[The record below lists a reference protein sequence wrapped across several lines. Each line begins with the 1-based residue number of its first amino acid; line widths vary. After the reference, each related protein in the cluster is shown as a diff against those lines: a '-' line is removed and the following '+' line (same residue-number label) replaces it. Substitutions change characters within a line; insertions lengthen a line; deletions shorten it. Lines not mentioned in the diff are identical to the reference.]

1 MASRVSRTTDHVVA
15 RPDADGTVRRRAVR
29 DARVRLDPVPYRP
42 WLRWLL
48 RLGLALPYAVLAV
61 ATALGTRIETPNT
74 ALIQHVGAID
84 WARADAAWL
93 GDIMPP
99 ITSFIALA
107 IPDPLVLGILG
118 ALIAGYLVQRVI
130 EIMVQRRIAR
140 PVAILLVLALATS
153 PLTAYTAVGNLAGI
167 LGLTCFGIGISHA
180 TRFVIWSNTRSG
192 FIAGIAF
199 MIGALS
205 DSAGIAAVVAAA
217 IVVPLARVGRAGQR
231 GARWANLLVIVFPT
245 VAAYT
250 SMMILA
256 AVFSP
261 SPFTIFA
268 NIDVA
273 SAGERLAVI
282 GATIPEPRGWAM
294 IAILAVAWFVAL
306 VLRSIGVLVGATLVF
321 IAQLGAYVLGL
332 VPETAGGNVFILL
345 TLVAVAFLPRA
356 RSLAT
361 IGGLTAAMVLQLI
374 VGWFAAF
381 ATPVVVE
388 WMDAVLVALG
398 LPE

>member
-1 MASRVSRTTDHVVA
+1 
-15 RPDADGTVRRRAVR
+15 
-29 DARVRLDPVPYRP
+29 
-42 WLRWLL
+42 
-48 RLGLALPYAVLAV
+48 
-61 ATALGTRIETPNT
+61 
-74 ALIQHVGAID
+74 
-84 WARADAAWL
+84 
-93 GDIMPP
+93 
-99 ITSFIALA
+99 
-107 IPDPLVLGILG
+107 
-118 ALIAGYLVQRVI
+118 
-130 EIMVQRRIAR
+130 
-140 PVAILLVLALATS
+140 
-153 PLTAYTAVGNLAGI
+153 
-167 LGLTCFGIGISHA
+167 
-180 TRFVIWSNTRSG
+180 
-192 FIAGIAF
+192 
-199 MIGALS
+199 
-205 DSAGIAAVVAAA
+205 
-217 IVVPLARVGRAGQR
+217 
-231 GARWANLLVIVFPT
+231 
-245 VAAYT
+245 
-250 SMMILA
+250 MMILA